1 MRPFQRRAAPNRNRK
16 SSQGDLFGA
25 AVRPSGSASV
35 AALAAPPQ
43 PGRPEGSPTR
53 SPLGHPQ
60 LVVTLKYKK
69 NQPIIRQLKRISRPS
84 CRIHV
89 NAHNIPQSFGNIV
102 LLSTSKGILSDR
114 EAKNLKIGG
123 EILGFV
129 A

>member
-1 MRPFQRRAAPNRNRK
+1 MIND
-16 SSQGDLFGA
+16 SISDLFTRIRNACFLRQEKVIVPYNRSNRSLLNILAKHGFI
-25 AVRPSGSASV
+25 VHFKRLTPST
-35 AALAAPPQ
+35 L
-43 PGRPEGSPTR
+43 
-53 SPLGHPQ
+53 PQ

-84 CRIHV
+84 CRIYV
-89 NAHNIPQSFGNIV
+89 NARNIPQSYGNIV
-102 LLSTSKGILSDR
+102 FLSTSKGILNDR